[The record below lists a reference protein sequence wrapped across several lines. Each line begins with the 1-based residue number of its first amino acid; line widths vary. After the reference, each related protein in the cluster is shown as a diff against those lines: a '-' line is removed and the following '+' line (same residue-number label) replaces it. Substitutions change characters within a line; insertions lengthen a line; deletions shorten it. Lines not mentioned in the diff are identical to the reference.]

1 MRRLGVVVLASALLA
16 GCGGGSE
23 PAVET
28 TPTDA
33 AAPATTS
40 AITTTIEAP
49 RTTATEPDEL
59 VLRLYFLQDGQLA
72 ATSRRVVST
81 RAVGRAALAA
91 LADGP
96 SAAEREL
103 GFTTACAADQLDA
116 ATLSITNGD
125 AAIVPRLEGACG
137 AQAGWTLLQFPTVS
151 RVNGAARSDLE
162 QRAPAILVDSPVPF
176 QAVSSPLRVAGTANT
191 FEATLEY
198 DLLGGHGEKLAHR
211 FVTATS
217 GNGMRGTFDV
227 TIPFDVGRAVE
238 GELVVYES
246 SAEDGSRINIRR
258 TPLRLQPS

>member
-1 MRRLGVVVLASALLA
+1 VRVRRTVV
-16 GCGGGSE
+16 GGL
-23 PAVET
+23 
-28 TPTDA
+28 A
-33 AAPATTS
+33 AARPPVVADQS
-40 AITTTIEAP
+40 HLRVE
-49 RTTATEPDEL
+49 DGL
-59 VLRLYFLQDGQLA
+59 VDQLA
-72 ATSRRVVST
+72 LFGRR
-81 RAVGRAALAA
+81 
-91 LADGP
+91 P
-96 SAAEREL
+96 
-103 GFTTACAADQLDA
+103 AADQLDA

-191 FEATLEY
+191 FEATFEY
-198 DLLGGHGEKLAHR
+198 DLLGGHGEKLAHH